1 MTVVQHRMLE
11 GKREMVYNSFMKA
24 SKKPK
29 GRDLILEKEK
39 PYHIVARS
47 VEGRTIFPTE
57 EERARFVV
65 QMYAAN
71 VGRPGS
77 HITKKNT
84 QDACTAILQGT
95 EIPSGVIEHQHDPL
109 VTFFSF
115 ALVGNHYHFGLI
127 GSFDNAISKYLQKL
141 NIAFSKFFNLKYK
154 RTGSLFATRFKA
166 VAVTDPYQISV
177 LVRYIN
183 IKNVLDVYKP
193 KWQER
198 GIGNFAG
205 AEAFLNRYSYSSFPD
220 LFLGRSS
227 LFIPTTTHDTLR
239 DKLGDEFLPRKVAV
253 QEEVQDFLE
262 SRGMKDIQHRML
274 E

>member
-1 MTVVQHRMLE
+1 M
-11 GKREMVYNSFMKA
+11 YNSFMKV
-24 SKKPK
+24 SKQPK
-29 GRDLILEKEK
+29 GRDLVLEKEK

-57 EERARFVV
+57 EERARFIV

-71 VGRPGS
+71 IGRPAP

-84 QDACTAILQGT
+84 QDASTAILQGT
-95 EIPSGVIEHQHDPL
+95 EIPSGVIERQHDPL

-166 VAVTDPYQISV
+166 IAVMEPYQISV

-205 AEAFLNRYSYSSFPD
+205 AEAFLKRYHYSSFPD

-227 LFIPTTTHDTLR
+227 LFIPSTTHDTLR
-239 DKLGDEFLPRKVAV
+239 DKLGDEFLPRNIVI
-253 QEEVQDFLE
+253 QEEVEDFLE
-262 SRGMKDIQHRML
+262 SRGMREERKFFL
-274 E
+274 EEYPT